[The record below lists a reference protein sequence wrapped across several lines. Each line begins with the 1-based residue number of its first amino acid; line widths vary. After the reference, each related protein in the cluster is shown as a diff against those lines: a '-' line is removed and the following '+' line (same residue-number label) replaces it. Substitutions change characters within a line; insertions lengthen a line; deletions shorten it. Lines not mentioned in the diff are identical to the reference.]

1 MAGKQQS
8 SDQFLGI
15 GIDGMTC
22 ASCATRVEK
31 ALLKLPGVD
40 AAVVNLASERAEV
53 RYSRDQT
60 SVDEILSTVSG
71 IGYLPLEAEFEF
83 AVRGMTCAAC
93 SGRVER
99 ALNKTPGIIEAVV
112 NLTTERAHV
121 RYLPAT
127 ITENDLLQIV
137 ARAGYEPVR
146 LTESSG
152 DAESEQKRHR
162 LASMR
167 LEVILAFA
175 LTLPI
180 VVLAM
185 GGHWIPEFSAWL
197 ISISPVEGF
206 WSWTQL
212 VLTSLVIFFP
222 GRRFFYTGAIAYRHF
237 SPDMNSLVMTG
248 TGAAWLYSTLV
259 VIFPQLFPESARHL
273 FFESAAVVI
282 SVVLLGKYLEEQA
295 KGKASSAIRKLMGLQ
310 VETALVRTES
320 GVQERPLAIIR
331 KGDEIEVRPGG
342 RVPVDGLILEG
353 RSHVD
358 ESMLTGEPV
367 PVEKG
372 REDEVRAG
380 TVNQQGLL
388 VIRAQQIG
396 SETLL
401 AQIVRM
407 VEHAQSGKLPIQSQ
421 ADRIIR
427 IFTPLVLL
435 TAALSAV
442 IWLSFGPDPVVTY
455 ALITAV
461 SVLVV
466 ACPCAMGLAT
476 PAAIMVGTGR
486 AAESGVLFKRGS
498 SLEQLNTVDHV
509 ILDKTGTLTLGHP
522 EVITLVSGDESR
534 CLELAASVEQA
545 SEHPLARAIMAHAG
559 QKGVTAQEITD
570 FKAIPGSGAQAMIGD
585 SMIRVGTLSLI
596 QNAGLGLDSV
606 LKVSMHQILQQGQTA
621 VLVAKDDEVVGL
633 IGIADPIRPDAPA
646 VVAALRHRGAQVSMF
661 TGDQLIPAQVIA
673 AQVGIDDVHAG
684 LLPGDKAQKVEDIR
698 AQGRRIAFV
707 GDGINDAPALA
718 YANVGVAMGGG
729 TDIAMESADVVLSGG
744 QLGNLMTAMD
754 ISRRTIRT
762 IRGNLFW
769 AFIYNIMLIPVAAG
783 ILYPLNGILLNPMLA
798 GAAMGFSS
806 VFVVLNSLR
815 LRAIRPWSPS
825 SLATG

>member
-1 MAGKQQS
+1 MAGKQAT
-8 SDQFLGI
+8 DQLLDI

-40 AAVVNLASERAEV
+40 SATVNLASERAEV
-53 RYSRDQT
+53 RFSEGQT
-60 SVDEILSTVSG
+60 SVDEILRTVSG
-71 IGYLPLEAEFEF
+71 IGYLPLETDFEF

-93 SGRVER
+93 SGRIER
-99 ALNKTPGIIEAVV
+99 ALNKRAGVIQASV
-112 NLTTERAHV
+112 NLATERAHV

-127 ITENDLLQIV
+127 ISENELLQIV
-137 ARAGYEPVR
+137 AKAGYEPVR
-146 LTESSG
+146 LTQGSG
-152 DAESEQKRHR
+152 DVESEQKARR
-162 LASMR
+162 LAGMR
-167 LEVILAFA
+167 LEVVLAFA
-175 LTLPI
+175 LTLP
-180 VVLAM
+180 VVTLAM
-185 GGHWIPEFSAWL
+185 GEHWIPGFAAWL
-197 ISISPVEGF
+197 HSLSPFEGF
-206 WSWTQL
+206 WSWVQL

-222 GRRFFYTGAIAYRHF
+222 GRKFFSTGMLAYRHL

-259 VIFPQLFPESARHL
+259 VIVPQLFPESARHL

-320 GVQERPLAIIR
+320 GVNERPLAIIR
-331 KGDEIEVRPGG
+331 QGDVLEVRPGS
-342 RVPVDGLILEG
+342 RVPVDGKILEG

-358 ESMLTGEPV
+358 ESMLTGEPG

-372 REDEVRAG
+372 VDDQVRAG

-388 VIRAQQIG
+388 VILAEQIG

-407 VEHAQSGKLPIQSQ
+407 VEHAQAGKLPIQSL

-427 IFTPLVLL
+427 IFTPLVLM
-435 TAALSAV
+435 TAGITAL
-442 IWLSFGPDPVVTY
+442 IWLGFGPEPAVTY
-455 ALITAV
+455 ALITSV

-476 PAAIMVGTGR
+476 PAAIMVGTGK
-486 AAESGVLFKRGS
+486 AAESGVLFRQGS
-498 SLEQLNTVDHV
+498 ALEQLNTVDHV

-522 EVITLVSGDESR
+522 EVISLTTDDEAR

-545 SEHPLARAIMAHAG
+545 SEHPLARAIMAYATER
-559 QKGVTAQEITD
+559 GVTPHEITD
-570 FKAIPGSGAQAMIGD
+570 FKAVPGSGAQAMIGD
-585 SMIRVGTLSLI
+585 SLVRVGSSTYMRNS
-596 QNAGLGLDSV
+596 GLQLKSGLDDAMKQV
-606 LKVSMHQILQQGQTA
+606 LQQGQTV
-621 VLVAKDDEVVGL
+621 VLVAQDDEVIGL
-633 IGIADPIRPDAPA
+633 IGIADPVRSDARA
-646 VVAALRHRGAQVSMF
+646 VVSALKRRGMRVSMF
-661 TGDQLIPAQVIA
+661 TGDQLVSAEKIA
-673 AQVGIDDVHAG
+673 SQLGIDDVHAG

-698 AQGRRIAFV
+698 LNGSRIAFV
-707 GDGINDAPALA
+707 GDGINDAPSLA
-718 YANVGVAMGGG
+718 YADVGVAMGGG

-744 QLGNLMTAMD
+744 QIGNLMTALD

-769 AFIYNIMLIPVAAG
+769 AFIYNILLIPIAAG
-783 ILYPLNGILLNPMLA
+783 LMYPVNGILLNPMLA

-806 VFVVLNSLR
+806 IFVVLNSLR
-815 LRAIRPWSPS
+815 LRAVRPWSS
-825 SLATG
+825 SVTATG

>member
-1 MAGKQQS
+1 MAGNQQT
-8 SDQFLGI
+8 SDQFLDI

-22 ASCATRVEK
+22 ASCASRVEK

-40 AAVVNLASERAEV
+40 SAAVNLASERAEV
-53 RYSRDQT
+53 RYSAEQT
-60 SVDEILSTVSG
+60 SVDDILSTVSG

-83 AVRGMTCAAC
+83 SVRGMTCAAC

-99 ALNKTPGIIEAVV
+99 ALNKAAGVIEAVV
-112 NLTTERAHV
+112 NLATERAHV

-127 ITENDLLQIV
+127 IAENELLQIV
-137 ARAGYEPVR
+137 AKAGYEPVR

-152 DAESEQKRHR
+152 DAESEQKQRR
-162 LASMR
+162 LAKMR
-167 LEVILAFA
+167 LELVLAFG
-175 LTLPI
+175 LTLPV

-185 GGHWIPEFSAWL
+185 GEHWIPGFSEWL
-197 ISISPVEGF
+197 HRISPVDGF
-206 WSWTQL
+206 WSWAQL
-212 VLTSLVIFFP
+212 VLTSLVVFFP
-222 GRRFFYTGAIAYRHF
+222 GRRFFYTGMIAYRHL

-331 KGDEIEVRPGG
+331 KGDELEVRPGG
-342 RVPVDGLILEG
+342 RVPVDGLVVEG

-372 REDEVRAG
+372 VDDQVRAG
-380 TVNQQGLL
+380 TVNQHGLL
-388 VIRAQQIG
+388 IIRAEQIG

-407 VEHAQSGKLPIQSQ
+407 VEHAQSGKLPIQSL

-435 TAALSAV
+435 TACLSTLV
-442 IWLSFGPDPVVTY
+442 WLSIGPEPAITY

-486 AAESGVLFKRGS
+486 AAESGVLFRQGS
-498 SLEQLNTVDHV
+498 ALEQLNKIDHV
-509 ILDKTGTLTLGHP
+509 VLDKTGTLTLGHP
-522 EVITLVSGDESR
+522 EVVTLESADESS

-545 SEHPLARAIMAHAG
+545 SEHPLAIAIMAYAE
-559 QKGVTAQEITD
+559 KRGVTPKEITD
-570 FKAIPGSGAQAMIGD
+570 FEAMPGSGAQARVGD
-585 SMIRVGTLSLI
+585 AQIRVGTSSFI
-596 QNAGLGLDSV
+596 EKAGLQLGAELEQ
-606 LKVSMHQILQQGQTA
+606 LIHQVSQQGQTV
-621 VLVAKDDEVVGL
+621 VLVAKDSEIIGL
-633 IGIADPIRPDAPA
+633 IGIADPVRPDARA
-646 VVAALRHRGAQVSMF
+646 VVAALKLRGLRVSMF
-661 TGDQLIPAQVIA
+661 TGDQPVPARVIA
-673 AQVGIDDVHAG
+673 DQVGINDVHAA
-684 LLPGDKAQKVEDIR
+684 LLPGDKAQRVQDIR
-698 AQGRRIAFV
+698 EEGSRIAFV

-718 YANVGVAMGGG
+718 YADVGVAMGGG

-744 QLGNLMTAMD
+744 QLGNLMTALD

-783 ILYPLNGILLNPMLA
+783 LMYPVNGILLNPMLA

-806 VFVVLNSLR
+806 IFVVLNSLR
-815 LRAIRPWSPS
+815 LRAVRPWHPV
-825 SLATG
+825 